1 MEAHNA
7 RARGS
12 GAVKVDDYD
21 AKFALSLQKTVRE
34 PPADLLTDF
43 LLPPG
48 WQFFARF
55 SHCQSGK
62 ATDTITANTAASAT
76 GGGGLRRWR
85 TAGIGQSNGTA
96 TPGQSGATDLF
107 SVDIGVVVATF
118 DTAQADNTT
127 ITDNHASTN
136 DNNIDGTITP

>member
-1 MEAHNA
+1 
-7 RARGS
+7 
-12 GAVKVDDYD
+12 VDDYD

-34 PPADLLTDF
+34 RPADLLTDF

-76 GGGGLRRWR
+76 GGAGGSGGGA

-118 DTAQADNTT
+118 GTAQADNTT

-136 DNNIDGTITP
+136 DNNVDGTITP